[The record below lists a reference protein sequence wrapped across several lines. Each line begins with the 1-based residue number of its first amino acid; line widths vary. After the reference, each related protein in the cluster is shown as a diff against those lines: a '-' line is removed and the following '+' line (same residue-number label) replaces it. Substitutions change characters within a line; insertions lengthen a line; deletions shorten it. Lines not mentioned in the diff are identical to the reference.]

1 MTLLAARARRFWRQ
15 ARLSLALLAAHPL
28 RTVLSASGLVA
39 GVAAVMVMVALGRG
53 AERRV
58 VERVRA
64 LGTDLL
70 IVTAA
75 PAPRIAGRVRQV
87 ETSTLLRPQDAPA
100 ILEALPRAVAAS
112 AAVHRT
118 LVVRSEGRNAT
129 VAVTGTAPDGLRI
142 RGISA
147 ARGRVWDE
155 YEEQMRSR
163 VAVIG
168 PVIASTLFGADDP
181 VGREVRVGNVPFE
194 IIGLAGVRGVDPGGA
209 DLDNAISI
217 PLETALRRVVNV
229 PYVDALYVQGRGTD
243 ELERL
248 EAEVRD
254 FLRERHRIRDHAPEA
269 FVVRNQA
276 VILRTERAAARA
288 LDQLTVGVATLAA
301 VVGGIGIL
309 AVMLIAVR
317 ERRREI
323 GLRRALGAHRRDIR
337 AQFLVESVLV
347 AGAGGLGG
355 VILGA
360 VVAVVGSAL
369 ASWTLDV
376 SWWTALIA
384 LAGSVLLGVAVGTV
398 PAMRAARLEPVAAL
412 RGE

>member
-1 MTLLAARARRFWRQ
+1 MTLRAARARRFWRQ

-28 RTVLSASGLVA
+28 RTALSASGLVA

-75 PAPRIAGRVRQV
+75 PASRIAGRVRQV
-87 ETSTLLRPQDAPA
+87 DTSTLLRPQDAPA

-112 AAVHRT
+112 AAVHRA
-118 LVVRSEGRNAT
+118 LVVRTEGRNTT
-129 VAVTGTAPDGLRI
+129 VPVTGTTLDGLRI
-142 RGISA
+142 RGITA
-147 ARGRVWDE
+147 ERGRVWDE
-155 YEEQMRSR
+155 DEEQMRSR

-168 PVIASTLFGADDP
+168 PVLATTLFGRDDP
-181 VGREVRVGNVPFE
+181 IGREVRVGNVPFE

-248 EAEVRD
+248 ESEVRE
-254 FLRERHRIRDHAPEA
+254 FLRDRHRIREGAPEA

-288 LDQLTVGVATLAA
+288 LDRLTVGVATLAA

-323 GLRRALGAHRRDIR
+323 GLRRALGAHQRDIR
-337 AQFLVESVLV
+337 SQFLVESVLV

-355 VILGA
+355 VLLGA
-360 VVAVVGSAL
+360 VIAIAGSAL

-376 SWWTALIA
+376 SWFTAIAA